1 MIPLVK
7 VGLPK
12 RDVLMPALENILYSG
27 IIAEGQEV
35 YDFESKF
42 LTTFNIEHGLAM
54 SSGTAALHASLV
66 LSGVIPG
73 DEVITTS
80 MTAEPTNLSI
90 LQAGAVPVFADVDPN
105 SGNICPVSI
114 LEKITSKTKAI
125 LVVHYAGYPARMN
138 EIMDIASKYG
148 LKVIEDC
155 AHAMGATYEGKSIG
169 TLGDFSIFSF
179 QAIKHMTTIDGGF
192 LVFKDNSVLERAKK
206 FRWFGMLKGADRTS
220 LDISEMGYKY
230 NMHNVAAVIGSL
242 QLDSIEERLR
252 KHKSNA
258 EFFNSAFENLSHVKP
273 AAFECNSQ
281 PTYWLYTL
289 LAEDSDAIVANLSKV
304 GVQASKLHRPNHL
317 HSIFG
322 NTALNL
328 PNLETFYKKL
338 VHIPVGWWVTEEQR
352 EAITNAVINEK

>member
-7 VGLPK
+7 VGLPE

-27 IIAEGQEV
+27 VIAEGQEV

-42 LTTFNIEHGLAM
+42 LTAFDIAHGIAM

-66 LSGVIPG
+66 LSGVLSG

-90 LQAGAVPVFADVDPN
+90 LQAGAIPVFADVDQN
-105 SGNICPVSI
+105 SGNICPESI
-114 LEKITSKTKAI
+114 LEKITPKTKAI

-138 EIMDIASKYG
+138 EIMDVASRYG

-155 AHAMGATYEGKSIG
+155 AHAMGATYEGRAIG
-169 TLGDFSIFSF
+169 TLGDFAIFSF

-242 QLDSIEERLR
+242 QLDCIEERLR

-258 EFFNSAFENLSHVKP
+258 EFFNRAFENLSHVKP
-273 AAFECNSQ
+273 ATFESSAK

-289 LAEDSDAIVANLSKV
+289 LAGDSNAIAVNLSKI

-322 NTALNL
+322 NTTLNL
-328 PNLETFYKKL
+328 PNLDIFYKKL

-352 EAITNAVINEK
+352 EMIANVVINAK